1 MKMSNELKTG
11 AVVFLALLVL
21 VVMLYK
27 TGDLDFGKKGYTVT
41 TRLQRADGIKKF
53 SPVRLEG
60 VEVGEVKDLK
70 FIYDSEKTSIE
81 AVIWV
86 SGDTKLRKDSLA
98 VVSNLGLMGE
108 KYIEIKSG
116 VSPEFVEA
124 GAAIESKTPV
134 SMEEVFELVHGT
146 LGDARKFINNLNGVV
161 GDNKEKIGRIMD
173 NLELTTE
180 YFSEFAE
187 DVRNHPWKVLSKGPE
202 KTPAELEKL
211 RAERAAKKLGLQAQA
226 TASQS
231 AAAPAADT
239 AAAKKK
245 K

>member
-11 AVVFLALLVL
+11 AVIFLALLIL

-27 TGDLDFGKKGYTVT
+27 TGDLDLGKHGYTVT
-41 TRLQRADGIKKF
+41 TRLERADGIKKF

-70 FIYDSEKTSIE
+70 FIYDADKTAIE
-81 AVIWV
+81 ATIWV
-86 SGDTKLRKDSLA
+86 TGDTKLRKDSLA
-98 VVSNLGLMGE
+98 IVSNLGLMGE

-116 VSPEFVEA
+116 TSPEFAEP

-134 SMEEVFELVHGT
+134 SMDEIFELAKGT
-146 LGDARKFINNLNGVV
+146 LTDVRKFVNNINDVV
-161 GDNKEKIGRIMD
+161 GDNKDKLGRIMD
-173 NLELTTE
+173 NLEITTE

-187 DVRNHPWKVLSKGPE
+187 DVRYHPWKVLSKGPE

-211 RAERAAKKLGLQAQA
+211 RAERQAKKLGLKVEAP
-226 TASQS
+226 
-231 AAAPAADT
+231 AAPA
-239 AAAKKK
+239 KK
-245 K
+245 